1 MQKILWHDSFSVGVA
16 KLDQHHQHL
25 AHLINQ
31 LSDCIPC
38 SNQTEKVVDILSAL
52 IEYAKYHFRHEEG
65 YLKAHDYPQFEQH
78 RIEHIQFCEVVAETC
93 YGATIG
99 IIGINDLYNYLSL
112 WWTNHILYEDMLYKP
127 FLENKVLLGK

>member
-1 MQKILWHDSFSVGVA
+1 MRKISWHDSFSVGVT
-16 KLDQHHQHL
+16 KLDEHHQHL

-31 LSDCIPC
+31 LYDCIPN
-38 SNQTEKVVDILSAL
+38 SSESEKVVDILSAL
-52 IEYAKYHFRHEEG
+52 IEYARYHFSHEEG
-65 YLKAHDYPQFEQH
+65 YMEAHDFPQFEQH

-99 IIGINDLYNYLSL
+99 IIGLDELHKYLTN

-127 FLENKVLLGK
+127 FFVSKGLNA